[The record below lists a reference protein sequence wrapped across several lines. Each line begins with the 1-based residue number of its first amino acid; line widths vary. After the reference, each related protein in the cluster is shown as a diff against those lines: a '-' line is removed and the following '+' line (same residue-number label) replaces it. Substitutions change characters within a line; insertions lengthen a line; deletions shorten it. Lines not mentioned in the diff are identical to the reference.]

1 MRAMTTDTTTTAPA
15 AAAAPSS
22 AVDLFLAATAAGR
35 GGDVAAAYAPDA
47 VLDATVPGWRFAK
60 AGPDAIAQQYAG
72 WFADPGEY
80 EELIRRPVDGGEVV
94 TYLFSFAKN
103 GVPHAAR
110 HCHVFEF
117 AEDGRIRR
125 DTVFCGGQWD
135 AALLAR
141 MAAEA

>member
-1 MRAMTTDTTTTAPA
+1 MSDSVSRLLD
-15 AAAAPSS
+15 
-22 AVDLFLAATAAGR
+22 AATA
-35 GGDVAAAYAPDA
+35 GDGVPEGVFAADA

-60 AGPDAIAQQYAG
+60 TGPEAIARQYAG
-72 WFADPGEY
+72 WFADPGEF

-94 TYLFSFAKN
+94 TYLFAFAKN

-110 HCHVFEF
+110 HCHVFEL

-125 DTVFCGGQWD
+125 DTMFCGGQWD